1 MKARM
6 PAGFGRPDMNAL
18 MRQAQKMQED
28 MKAKQAELE
37 AAEYTGSAAGEMVT
51 VKMNGKHEVLSIT
64 IKPEAVDPDDVEM
77 LEDMVAAAINA
88 TVKQVDETAEAE
100 MGKLTG
106 GKNMGYTAA
115 PLEKL
120 IEEFSKF
127 PGIGRK
133 GATRMAYQVL
143 SMSDEDAAAL
153 AGAIQGAHTKLH
165 RCRICQNYTEAD
177 ICPICAS
184 AKRDP
189 SVICVVETPRDVQ
202 AFERTREYHGLYHVL
217 HGLLSPMDGITAEQL
232 CVKELLARLGDGKV
246 KEVIMAMNPTVEG
259 EATAMYLAK
268 LIKPL
273 GIKTTRLAYGLPV
286 GASLEYTDETTLYRA
301 LSGRGEL

>member
-37 AAEYTGSAAGEMVT
+37 AAGEMVT

-106 GKNMGYTAA
+106 GMN
-115 PLEKL
+115 
-120 IEEFSKF
+120 I
-127 PGIGRK
+127 PG
-133 GATRMAYQVL
+133 L
-143 SMSDEDAAAL
+143 
-153 AGAIQGAHTKLH
+153 
-165 RCRICQNYTEAD
+165 
-177 ICPICAS
+177 
-184 AKRDP
+184 
-189 SVICVVETPRDVQ
+189 
-202 AFERTREYHGLYHVL
+202 
-217 HGLLSPMDGITAEQL
+217 
-232 CVKELLARLGDGKV
+232 
-246 KEVIMAMNPTVEG
+246 
-259 EATAMYLAK
+259 
-268 LIKPL
+268 
-273 GIKTTRLAYGLPV
+273 
-286 GASLEYTDETTLYRA
+286 
-301 LSGRGEL
+301 